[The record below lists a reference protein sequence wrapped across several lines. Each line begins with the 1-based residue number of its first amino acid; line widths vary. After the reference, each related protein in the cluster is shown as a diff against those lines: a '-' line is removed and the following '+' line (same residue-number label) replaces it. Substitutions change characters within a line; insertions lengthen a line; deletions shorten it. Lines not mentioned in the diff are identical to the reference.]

1 MAAHEL
7 SGPMPI
13 PKPSPIS
20 GEELFTESQWSTLLA
35 LVDAAVP
42 SIVVASSAGGSGRHI
57 KISEQQYKE
66 AYEHVRASLAAPPSS
81 DEFEEYLRSR
91 LCSSPR
97 FVQNVKRTFQTV
109 PASHR
114 KRLAGALDL
123 LETRL
128 GSLISTGYFTPF
140 SELSLANQQAVIQ
153 SWITS
158 WSPLWPTLARIF
170 LSLAQ
175 KSFGQSDI
183 LYQRLIGYTDY
194 PHDYKSRPGFDFDFL
209 QFEALQ
215 EPATIDTDV
224 VIVGSGCGGA
234 VCAKVLA
241 EAGHQ
246 VLVVD
251 KGYHFPPSR
260 LPMDQENGC
269 RHLFESHG
277 VLSSEDSSTNILAGS
292 CWGGGGTVNWSV
304 SLEPEEFVRRDWAD
318 QGLPFFAHGDFQ
330 ESLDRVQWFMGVSDD
345 NIRHNH
351 AAQVLLDGSRRLGWS
366 ARPTPLNTGGEDHY
380 CGRCNLGC
388 ASTGKK
394 GPVVSWLPAAAK
406 AGAHFIEGFQ
416 ASEVLFDGPPG
427 STEKVVGLTGTWTA
441 RDKDGNV
448 TGSSRLQRDVRI
460 NAKKVIVAAGSL
472 QSPLL
477 LLRSGL
483 RNPHIGN
490 HLHLHPCNQVFGRFD
505 EDIKPWEGGAITAV
519 CDEHKNLDGNGH
531 GVNLE
536 TTSMVP
542 YMALSNLPWY
552 SGLDFK
558 LNALQLRNT
567 NCFISLTRDRD
578 TGRVFADPASGG
590 PRVEYT
596 PSDFDRAHALVGV
609 LALAKLCYV
618 QGAREIWAN
627 LPGVKP
633 FVRSSNSPSSSF
645 SSSTAGHV
653 SAKEDDEELSGS
665 ISHVALPEGDP
676 AFMTWLAL
684 LEKAG
689 NKPPRAPW
697 GSAHQMGSCRMSSR
711 EDTGVVDAR
720 GRVWGTEGLFVADSS
735 VFPSA
740 SGVNPM
746 VTVMAIADHIARN
759 VAKDL

>member
-1 MAAHEL
+1 MMAAHEL
-7 SGPMPI
+7 SAPRQL
-13 PKPSPIS
+13 PKPAPIS
-20 GEELFTESQWSTLLA
+20 GEGLFTESQWSTLLA

-42 SIVVASSAGGSGRHI
+42 SIVVASSAGGSGKHI
-57 KISEQQYKE
+57 EISEQQYKDV
-66 AYEHVRASLAAPPSS
+66 YERIRVSMATPPSS
-81 DEFEEYLRSR
+81 DEFEEYLRTR
-91 LCSSPR
+91 LCNNSN
-97 FVQNVKRTFQTV
+97 FVQNVKRTFETV

-158 WSPLWPTLARIF
+158 WSPMWPTLARIV

-175 KSFGQSDI
+175 KSFSQADP

-194 PHDYKSRPGFDFDFL
+194 PHDYKPGPDFDFDFL
-209 QFEALQ
+209 QFEAHE
-215 EPATIDTDV
+215 EPTTIDTDV

-241 EAGHQ
+241 EAGHR

-251 KGYHFPPSR
+251 KGYHFPPSE
-260 LPMDQENGC
+260 LPLDQESGS
-269 RHLFESHG
+269 RHLFESHS

-304 SLEPEEFVRRDWAD
+304 SLEPEDFVRKEWAD
-318 QGLPFFAHGDFQ
+318 QGLPFFTAGDFQ
-330 ESLDRVQWFMGVSDD
+330 ESLDRVQWFMGVSDA

-351 AAQVLLDGSRRLGWS
+351 AAQVLLDGSQKLGWS

-406 AGAHFIEGFQ
+406 AGAQFIEGFQ
-416 ASEVLFDGPPG
+416 ASEIVFDGPPG
-427 STEKVVGLTGTWTA
+427 STKTAVGLTGTWTA

-448 TGSSRLQRDVRI
+448 ANPKRSRLRKDTRV
-460 NAKKVIVAAGSL
+460 NAKRVIVAAGSL

-483 RNPHIGN
+483 QNPHIGRN
-490 HLHLHPCNQVFGRFD
+490 LHLHPCNQVFGRFD
-505 EDIKPWEGGAITAV
+505 DDIKPWEGGTITAV
-519 CDEHKNLDGNGH
+519 CDEYKDLDGKGH

-536 TTSMVP
+536 TTSMIP
-542 YMALSNLPWY
+542 YVALSNLPWY

-558 LNALQLRNT
+558 LNALQLRSS
-567 NCFISLTRDRD
+567 NCFISMTRDRD
-578 TGRVFADPASGG
+578 TGRVFADPASGR
-590 PRVEYT
+590 PRVEYI

-627 LPGVKP
+627 LPGAKP
-633 FVRSSNSPSSSF
+633 FVRHSTSNSTK
-645 SSSTAGHV
+645 TASHLP
-653 SAKEDDEELSGS
+653 EDDAE
-665 ISHVALPEGDP
+665 
-676 AFMTWLAL
+676 FMAWLAS

-697 GSAHQMGSCRMSSR
+697 GSAHQMGTCRMSGR
-711 EDTGVVDAR
+711 EDAGVVDAR

-746 VTVMAIADHIARN
+746 ITVMAIADHIARGI
-759 VAKDL
+759 ARDL

>member
-1 MAAHEL
+1 MAAPEP
-7 SGPMPI
+7 SAPI
-13 PKPSPIS
+13 PVPKPTPIS

-42 SIVVASSAGGSGRHI
+42 SIVVASSSGGSGKHI
-57 KISEQQYKE
+57 EISEQQYRD
-66 AYEHVRASLAAPPSS
+66 AYEHVRISMATPPSS
-81 DEFEEYLRSR
+81 DEFEEYLRTR
-91 LCSSPR
+91 LCNNPH

-109 PASHR
+109 PAVHR

-128 GSLISTGYFTPF
+128 GSLISTGYLTPF
-140 SELSLANQQAVIQ
+140 SELSLARQQAVIQ
-153 SWITS
+153 AWITS
-158 WSPLWPTLARIF
+158 WSPLWPTLARII

-175 KSFGQSDI
+175 KSFSQADP

-194 PHDYKSRPGFDFDFL
+194 PHDYKAGPGFEFDFL
-209 QFEALQ
+209 QFEEAP
-215 EPATIDTDV
+215 EEGPKTIDTDV

-234 VCAKVLA
+234 VCAKVFA
-241 EAGHQ
+241 EAGHR

-251 KGYHFPPSR
+251 KGYHFPPSQ
-260 LPMDQENGC
+260 LPMDQESGC

-304 SLEPEEFVRRDWAD
+304 SLEPEEF
-318 QGLPFFAHGDFQ
+318 
-330 ESLDRVQWFMGVSDD
+330 ESLDRVREFMGVGDA

-351 AAQVLLDGSRRLGWS
+351 AARVLLDGARTLGWS

-380 CGRCNLGC
+380 CGHCNLGC
-388 ASTGKK
+388 ASAGKK
-394 GPVVSWLPAAAK
+394 GPVVSWLPAAAR
-406 AGAHFIEGFQ
+406 AGARFIEGFH
-416 ASEVLFDGPPG
+416 ASEILFDGPPG
-427 STEKVVGLTGTWTA
+427 STKKALGLAGTWTA
-441 RDKDGNV
+441 RGKDGSV
-448 TGSSRLQRDVRI
+448 AEPKRSRLQRDVRI
-460 NAKKVIVAAGSL
+460 NAKRVIVAAGSL

-483 RNPHIGN
+483 QNPHIGRN
-490 HLHLHPCNQVFGRFD
+490 LHIHPCNQVFGRFD
-505 EDIKPWEGGAITAV
+505 KDIKPWEGGTITAV
-519 CDEHKNLDGNGH
+519 CDEYKNLDGNGH

-542 YMALSNLPWY
+542 YVALANLPWY

-558 LNALQLRNT
+558 LNALQLRSA

-578 TGRVFADPASGG
+578 SGRVYADPDSGR
-590 PRVEYT
+590 PRVEYI
-596 PSDFDRAHALVGV
+596 PSDFDRAHAMVGV
-609 LALAKLCYV
+609 VALAKLCYV

-633 FVRSSNSPSSSF
+633 YVRSRSGSPTIIAPVSND
-645 SSSTAGHV
+645 
-653 SAKEDDEELSGS
+653 KEDDEEEAPRSS
-665 ISHVALPEGDP
+665 TDNNNTPVLPDDNP
-676 AFMTWLAL
+676 DFAAWLAS

-697 GSAHQMGSCRMSSR
+697 GSAHQMGTCRMSSH
-711 EDTGVVDAR
+711 EDAGVVDAR
-720 GRVWGTEGLFVADSS
+720 GRVWGTEGLLVADSS

-746 VTVMAIADHIARN
+746 ITVMAIADHIARN
-759 VAKDL
+759 LAADEDLSSDR